1 VYELGD
7 HGVSSPSP
15 RGLFRPIAPQPSE
28 DIVRRVALLI
38 LALSVTSSLAMAQGR
53 PTRFWNLTLHSIKE
67 FYLAPAG
74 TTNWGIN
81 QCKNDRDGVVDSDE
95 RLRITDTK
103 AGTYDA
109 RLVDVTGRACLVRNI
124 KVEAGEIFSIE
135 ERDLTS
141 CEVKP

>member
-1 VYELGD
+1 M
-7 HGVSSPSP
+7 
-15 RGLFRPIAPQPSE
+15 GLIPIAGPCFCERHAANSKE
-28 DIVRRVALLI
+28 KIVRRLVFMI
-38 LALSVTSSLAMAQGR
+38 LALSVTSSLAMAQAR

-95 RLRITDTK
+95 RLRITETT

-135 ERDLTS
+135 EKDLTS